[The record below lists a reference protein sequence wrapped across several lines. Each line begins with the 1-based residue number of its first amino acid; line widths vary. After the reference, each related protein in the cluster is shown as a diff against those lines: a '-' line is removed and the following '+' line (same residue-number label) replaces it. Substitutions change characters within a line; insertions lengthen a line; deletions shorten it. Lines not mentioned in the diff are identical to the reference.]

1 MPAPAAIDWT
11 MTKDS
16 DGKALRIEYRVT
28 NTWDK
33 RIYLSDLVPTHT
45 DAGWTLTDP
54 QPIAVL
60 NDDEPGV
67 VRFARGRVGS
77 DAPLTVPPMDPGA
90 RAIDPGQTV
99 QGNARVP
106 LPLAATPYVGTVA
119 PLRGKPTAAH
129 IELGFLRGDGH
140 WSQLPLTDGSFL
152 TLSHAVDR
160 MEALRSEKKAIP

>member
-11 MTKDS
+11 MTKAR

-28 NTWDK
+28 NPSDK
-33 RIYLSDLVPTHT
+33 RISVSDVVPTHP
-45 DAGWTLTDP
+45 DAGWTVTNP

-67 VRFARGRVGS
+67 VRFARGRIGS
-77 DAPLTVPPMDPGA
+77 EAPLAVPPMDPGA

-99 QGNARVP
+99 HGNARVP
-106 LPLAATPYVGTVA
+106 LPLVATPYVGTVA
-119 PLRGKPTAAH
+119 PLRGQPTAAR
-129 IELGFLRGDGH
+129 IELGFLRSDAH
-140 WSQLPLTDGSFL
+140 WSQLPLTDGSSL
-152 TLSHAVDR
+152 TLSQAIDR